1 MILITGGNGLLG
13 AHLLYELASKGEYV
27 RVLKRAT
34 SDISNV
40 ERIFNHYSS
49 DANELLKKIEWVD
62 GDILDVFSLDD
73 ALAGIDKVYH
83 CAAIVSFKQKEKDKI
98 YKVNA
103 EGTANVVNACLRAG
117 VKKLC
122 HVSSTAA
129 LGKSDRNEV
138 ITEET
143 KWKVSKQNSNYSI
156 SKFNAEREV
165 WRGTVEGLNAVM
177 VNPCVILG
185 PGNWDDSS
193 TAMFKT
199 TYNGLKFYTEGG
211 NAFVDVRDVAKVM
224 VQLMDSEIHSER
236 FLTIGENLKF
246 KTLFGMMAEEMG
258 KEKPKIRVE
267 HELSEFG
274 WRYEGIKTYFTGA
287 EPRITK
293 EMARAAHQTFEYS
306 NDKLKK
312 AIGFEFT
319 PIKDTIKNTVAF
331 FRKNGNI
338 K

>member
-1 MILITGGNGLLG
+1 MILVTGGNGLLG
-13 AHLLYELASKGEYV
+13 THLLYELTSMGENV

-40 ERIFNHYSS
+40 ERVFNHYSS
-49 DANELLKKIEWVD
+49 NAIELLKKIEWVD

-73 ALAGIDKVYH
+73 ALVGVDKVYH
-83 CAAIVSFKQKEKDKI
+83 CAAIVSFKQKEKEKI

-103 EGTANVVNACLRAG
+103 EGTANVVNACLRSG

-129 LGKSDRNEV
+129 LGKSDRNEI

-165 WRGTVEGLNAVM
+165 WRGTVEGLHAVI

-199 TYNGLKFYTEGG
+199 SYNGLKFYTEGG

-224 VQLMDSEIHSER
+224 VQLMESEIESER

-246 KTLFGMMAEEMG
+246 KTIFDMMAIEMG

-274 WRYEGIKTYFTGA
+274 WRYEGLRTFITGS

-306 NDKLKK
+306 NEKLKN

-319 PIKDTIKNTVAF
+319 PIQDTIKNTVEF
-331 FRKNGNI
+331 FKKEGKI